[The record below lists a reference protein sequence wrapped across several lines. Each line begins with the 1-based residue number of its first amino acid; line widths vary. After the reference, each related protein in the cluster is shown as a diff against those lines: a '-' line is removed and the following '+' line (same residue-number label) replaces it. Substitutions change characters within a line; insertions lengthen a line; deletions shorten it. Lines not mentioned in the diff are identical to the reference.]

1 VNVDYP
7 SWVLTRLLNLF
18 EEIESIAIVTGL
30 DSRSG
35 MNLARSRTLEQDAL
49 GLCAWLYSNGVAIS
63 AFLVDKLTR
72 HVKMVFDDA
81 RLLRRSGRRKDSNW
95 RQSRVQH
102 KQSIVKTKPGIKTI
116 FDLTEGYPVLALA
129 VGSTWKGTV
138 LRQACEARL
147 AIGAS
152 RSTTSHYE
160 DGEFMRKVHK
170 LWEFVW
176 VLALRLLYVLQVEP
190 VDE

>member
-1 VNVDYP
+1 MDY
-7 SWVLTRLLNLF
+7 SSSVLTRLLNLF
-18 EEIESIAIVTGL
+18 EEIESIAIAASL

-102 KQSIVKTKPGIKTI
+102 KQSILKMKLVIKAI
-116 FDLTEGYPVLALA
+116 FELTEGYRVDLA
-129 VGSTWKGTV
+129 VDSTWKGTV
-138 LRQACEARL
+138 LRQACDTRL
-147 AIGAS
+147 AIGVSHSAM
-152 RSTTSHYE
+152 SHYE
-160 DGEFMRKVHK
+160 DEEFIRTVHK
-170 LWEFVW
+170 LWECMGACTPPTV
-176 VLALRLLYVLQVEP
+176 RP
-190 VDE
+190 SSRTC